1 MANVELTVEE
11 LTSREAIA
19 GAFPLM
25 KQLRERIQEATYV
38 DEVERQRKAGY
49 RLFAGRLNGELVTL
63 AGVRHSHT
71 LARGEHIFV
80 DDLVVTEA
88 QRTSGIGAAMMAWLA
103 DWTVQQGAPM
113 VFLDSRDTA
122 KDFYKKLGFKMLSS
136 IPCMVTPAMLKSR
149 TAR

>member
-1 MANVELTVEE
+1 MAKVALNVEE

-19 GAFPLM
+19 RSFPLM

-38 DEVERQRKAGY
+38 DEVERQRKDGY
-49 RLFAGRLNGELVTL
+49 RLFAGSLNGNLVAL
-63 AGVRHSHT
+63 AGIRHSHT
-71 LARGEHIFV
+71 LSRGEHVFV
-80 DDLVVTEA
+80 DDLVVSET
-88 QRTSGIGAAMMAWLA
+88 QRTSGIGAAMMGWLA

-136 IPCMVTPAMLKSR
+136 IPCMATPETVKSR
-149 TAR
+149 SAR